1 MICQRLSRAGTVLL
15 AAWLMV
21 LPAGQA
27 RAQIASSEEERLQ
40 ILTDPDAI
48 RKKLEKERNRAPFE
62 FFRSQVAPF
71 DILPYVKPNHWFTL
85 TFELRANDDNYEG
98 ILQTEAVKLLGM
110 PHEVYFRRD
119 GRLIKEQRA
128 RRAVQM
134 MVPDPNGMIPKQ
146 FEVELVRA
154 GALRPDV
161 AWQAT
166 LSTLPPHQML
176 LLVLSKDSTSKFA
189 AWNKMAAVLPGS
201 AERDGGDLEKLRY
214 YRLVLPMEPDNV
226 ALSSHPLTWTT
237 ISHVVW
243 DNYSPDMLSVSQQ
256 QAMLDWLHWGGQI
269 VLCGGAGQSFSVLR
283 DSFLGPSLPGE
294 VTGETVPLSEDALK
308 PLSQSYPPPY
318 YASVVENQS
327 EPVTTERRGVPRRA
341 ARVYRAPVSIR
352 PGPKRPVYL
361 TVLKA
366 KQGAQSIPLG
376 EASPHVL
383 AVESRVGRGR
393 ITMLGLNPNEEALLA
408 WPGLDTL
415 IRRVVLR
422 RPEERLG
429 NWTGPEGPI
438 PNSPSRD
445 RLLSQDL
452 SWYRITSRD
461 LYGPAAETPA
471 KPEAKT
477 KTARPKAA
485 AKANVPQAG
494 SVAEAAEE
502 PGSEH
507 DLHQFPA
514 VADWRDTATLPRLSR
529 DLLEEA
535 SGITIPSSHFV
546 LKVIL
551 AYLLAVVP
559 LNWVIC
565 RFGLKRREWAWIVVP
580 LVALGFAIGVE
591 RMAAHDMGYDTAA
604 DEIDLLEIH
613 GEYPRAHLTRLVSL
627 YTTGR
632 SSFSVVYPD
641 DPTALALPLDNGR
654 SIRGEEIASSVW
666 QSSPVPAL
674 LNFTVQ
680 PRSLAMFRCEQ
691 MMTLNGGVRL
701 NSEGAEREII
711 NESRLELRDAVLIE
725 SSSRGKSRS
734 RILGTIK
741 PAASVKLGPESDEVI
756 PRVNSGPGPDANPFL
771 DVLRTPVG
779 DREEDEGEL
788 KLVAWVSGTS
798 PGQVI
803 EPAIDRKRGFTAVL
817 VHLRSGPPPSPDGR
831 RYNLLVSEDESGGRG
846 LREAPGAA
854 AGPSSQAKQRTR
866 PPRLKGAGMRQ
877 VN

>member
-1 MICQRLSRAGTVLL
+1 MICHRSCRAGMILL
-15 AAWLMV
+15 VAWLMPF
-21 LPAGQA
+21 LTSQA
-27 RAQIASSEEERLQ
+27 RAQLTSTEEERLQ

-48 RKKLEKERNRAPFE
+48 RKKLEKEKNRAPFE

-85 TFELRANDDNYEG
+85 TFEMRANDDNYDG
-98 ILQTEAVKLLGM
+98 ILQTEAVKLVGM

-134 MVPDPNGMIPKQ
+134 MVPDPNGTIPKQ
-146 FEVELVRA
+146 FEVELIRA
-154 GALRPDV
+154 GALRPD
-161 AWQAT
+161 ATWQAA

-176 LLVLSKDSTSKFA
+176 LLILSKESTSKFA
-189 AWNKMAAVLPGS
+189 AWSKMAAVLPGS

-214 YRLVLPMEPDNV
+214 YRLVLPIEPDSV
-226 ALSSHPLTWTT
+226 SLSSHPLTWTT
-237 ISHVVW
+237 MSHVVW
-243 DNYSPDMLSVSQQ
+243 DNYPPDLLSVSQQ

-269 VLCGGAGQSFSVLR
+269 ILCGGAGQSFSVLR
-283 DSFLGPSLPGE
+283 DSFLGPYLPGDA
-294 VTGETVPLSEDALK
+294 TGETVPLSEDGLK

-318 YASVVENQS
+318 YASVVESQS
-327 EPVTTERRGVPRRA
+327 EPVAAPVERKSGPRRG
-341 ARVYRAPVSIR
+341 ARVYRAPAAIR

-361 TVLKA
+361 TVLKPKA
-366 KQGAQSIPLG
+366 GAQSIPLG

-383 AVESRVGRGR
+383 AVEGRVGRGR
-393 ITMLGLNPNEEALLA
+393 ITMLALNPNEEALLA

-422 RPEERLG
+422 RPEETLG
-429 NWTGPEGPI
+429 EWTGAESAI
-438 PNSPSRD
+438 PNSPARG

-461 LYGPAAETPA
+461 LAATVGDLSA
-471 KPEAKT
+471 
-477 KTARPKAA
+477 KAA
-485 AKANVPQAG
+485 AKTKNAPTTKAAAKTNV
-494 SVAEAAEE
+494 VDTAEELAAEN
-502 PGSEH
+502 
-507 DLHQFPA
+507 DLHQFPS
-514 VADWRDTATLPRLSR
+514 VADWRDNATLPRLSR

-559 LNWVIC
+559 LNWLIC
-565 RFGLKRREWAWIVVP
+565 RFVLNKREWAWIVVP

-591 RMAAHDMGYDTAA
+591 RVAAHDMGYDTAA
-604 DEIDLLEIH
+604 DEIDLLELH
-613 GEYPRAHLTRLVSL
+613 GDYHRGHLTRLVSL

-632 SSFSVVYPD
+632 SSFSVSYE

-654 SIRGEEIASSVW
+654 SIRGEDISSSVW

-680 PRSLAMFRCEQ
+680 PRSLAMFRAEQ
-691 MMTLNGGVRL
+691 MLTLGGAVRL
-701 NSEGAEREII
+701 QVEGSERQVK
-711 NESRLELRDAVLIE
+711 NESGLELRDAVLIE
-725 SSSRGKSRS
+725 STGQGKR
-734 RILGTIK
+734 RNRLLGTIK
-741 PAASVKLGPESDEVI
+741 PATSVAIGPESDEDV
-756 PRVNSGPGPDANPFL
+756 PRVDCGKGPDANPFL
-771 DVLRTPVG
+771 DVLRTSLE
-779 DREEDEGEL
+779 DREEDKGEL
-788 KLVAWVSGTS
+788 RLVAWVGGTS

-817 VHLRSGPPPSPDGR
+817 IHLRSGPPPSPDGK
-831 RYNLLVSEDESGGRG
+831 RYNMLASGEDSGGRVSTA
-846 LREAPGAA
+846 APSDPAPPPASGRNKTTKATNRSR
-854 AGPSSQAKQRTR
+854 GPR
-866 PPRLKGAGMRQ
+866 PAQ